1 MDKELARLGKRFNKV
16 KGKIL
21 IGLTGTI
28 CSGKSAVLGFFR
40 ECGAFCISTDALAKE
55 VLTSQACYNRIL
67 GKFSPRV
74 FLKDG
79 SIDRNKLAQ
88 AVFSDKAKRKRLEKI
103 LHPEILKQTLS
114 LIEKSHDKLIVVEV
128 PLLFETGL
136 GNCFDVT
143 ICVDAP
149 VKLRA
154 RRAAERGWS
163 AGELKARSAAQL
175 PAGEKT
181 ARADMALDNGGSLKE
196 LEYKV
201 KRICGFLN
209 ALQPEKR

>member
-1 MDKELARLGKRFNKV
+1 MTKEMARLCGKFARIKNK
-16 KGKIL
+16 II
-21 IGLTGTI
+21 IGLTGTV

-40 ECGAFCISTDALAKE
+40 ESGAFCVSTDALAKE
-55 VLTSQACYNRIL
+55 VLTSGTCYNRIL
-67 GKFSPRV
+67 GKFSPGV

-114 LIEKSHDKLIVVEV
+114 LIEKSHEKLIVVEV

-136 GNCFDVT
+136 DNCFDII

-149 VKLRA
+149 AKQRA
-154 RRAAERGWS
+154 RRAAGRGWS
-163 AGELKARSAAQL
+163 AGELKAREAAQL
-175 PAGEKT
+175 PAGDKEK
-181 ARADMALDNGGSLKE
+181 RADMALENGGGLKE
-196 LEYKV
+196 LKYKV
-201 KRICGFLN
+201 GLIYDFLN
-209 ALQPEKR
+209 AIELEK